1 MHRLP
6 EQGGPSAMSPPRF
19 RWLAAA
25 AALLVFALAGCGTS
39 TPPADTTPFEAA
51 IHSYLGDHQ
60 MGLKV
65 AQFKELKVEG
75 AKATAV
81 VSLEHAEGMVGVK
94 VRWTFEFEQHNGR
107 WAAVRHKQ

>member
-1 MHRLP
+1 MTFHCVR
-6 EQGGPSAMSPPRF
+6 AT
-19 RWLAAA
+19 AAA
-25 AALLVFALAGCGTS
+25 AALALVAYGCGKSAPTG
-39 TPPADTTPFEAA
+39 DTTPFKVA
-51 IHSYLGDHQ
+51 IENYLNDHQ

-65 AQFKELKVEG
+65 AEFKELSVEG

-94 VRWTFEFEQHNGR
+94 VRWTFEFEQRNGR

>member
-1 MHRLP
+1 
-6 EQGGPSAMSPPRF
+6 MSTRRF
-19 RWLAAA
+19 RPMAAA
-25 AALLVFALAGCGTS
+25 SAVFVFVLAGCGKP
-39 TPPADTTPFEAA
+39 TPTADTAPFETA
-51 IHSYLGDHQ
+51 IASYLSDHQ

-65 AQFKELKVEG
+65 AEFKELSVEG

-94 VRWTFEFEQHNGR
+94 VRWTFEFEQRNGR